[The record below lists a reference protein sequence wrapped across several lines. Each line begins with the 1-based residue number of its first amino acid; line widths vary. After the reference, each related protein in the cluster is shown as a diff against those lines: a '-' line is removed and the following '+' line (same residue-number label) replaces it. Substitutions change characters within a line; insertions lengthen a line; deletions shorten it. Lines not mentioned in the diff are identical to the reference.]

1 MSDLFYDRVFPC
13 IVSLPS
19 DDNDAPPLSE
29 QLKKIPINTLVETG
43 LHIQSRS
50 SRPLK
55 TLDSVFCGAI
65 WGIPYALVYSPL
77 LEGESKST
85 DTLWMCEQMLNI
97 LQANYLRFSQRSDPT
112 SQQIVSFK
120 TVCDTWVHHDFVLTE
135 PAYNQ
140 WRARWEKTMLEQHLP
155 SPNTEQNKR
164 KI

>member
-1 MSDLFYDRVFPC
+1 MSDLFYGRVVPC

-29 QLKKIPINTLVETG
+29 QLKKILINTSVETG

-65 WGIPYALVYSPL
+65 WGVSYALIYSPL
-77 LEGESKST
+77 LEGESKSD
-85 DTLWMCEQMLNI
+85 DTAWMCCTMLNI
-97 LQANYLRFSQRSDPT
+97 LQADYLRFSRLSDPA

-120 TVCDTWVHHDFVLTE
+120 AVRDTWTHHDFELTE
-135 PAYNQ
+135 PVYNQ
-140 WRARWEKTMLEQHLP
+140 WRAGWEKAMLEQNLP
-155 SPNTEQNKR
+155 VQDNERIKR